1 MLARYDLA
9 QFFDGCVCGDMV
21 TRSKPDS
28 GDLRKSMP
36 VDRRSISIC
45 GRAGRCAV
53 RRALGSGGR
62 DACDRR
68 ARSGGAVGR
77 DSGACMEAVRQS
89 DGCDRDDIR
98 KRRMQTVLQSE
109 MHSPFSRTGVY
120 GIRTRAPQQ
129 CECCALPTALIPQR
143 HIKIIA
149 LKRQEG
155 KYRI

>member
-1 MLARYDLA
+1 MRRISPCTLTLRYLFPRYPGGYEEQQGGTA
-9 QFFDGCVCGDMV
+9 SYGNESCAG
-21 TRSKPDS
+21 S
-28 GDLRKSMP
+28 GKMCIR
-36 VDRRSISIC
+36 DRRSVSIC

-77 DSGACMEAVRQS
+77 DTGACMEAVRQS

-120 GIRTRAPQQ
+120 GIRTRGLNNANVARSQ
-129 CECCALPTALIPQR
+129 LR
-143 HIKIIA
+143 
-149 LKRQEG
+149 
-155 KYRI
+155 